1 MGMKRTLFLHK
12 RPIMGIDISYTYIKI
27 MSIDPDKWT
36 VTSYGS
42 VNTDPIKLRQSLTGA
57 SNYLS
62 DLIQDMLQK
71 NIVGALPS
79 DQVVVSIPT
88 NVTYSRSVT
97 LPKAGIKK
105 LDDAIALE
113 ASQYIPVALSELNL
127 SYEILSET
135 EENIDILMSAAPK
148 RIIDTVTAACNNA
161 GLTVL
166 AVQPS
171 INAVARLITLTEQG
185 HLPTVIVDIGAAD
198 TDLAILNER
207 IRANASIQIGGNSL
221 TYAISEKLGV
231 SLESAH
237 QMKILHGLSHGSKQQ
252 KIKEALEEPLSQIV
266 SEVHKIIRYYNERLD
281 ASQKIEQVIIVGS
294 GSDVP
299 GLGDY
304 FTNELV
310 MPARIASPWVALNFG
325 ELPQPAK
332 QFRPRYIS
340 VAGLATIRPED
351 VTL

>member
-12 RPIMGIDISYTYIKI
+12 RPIVGIDISYTYVKL
-27 MSIDPDKWT
+27 MSIDVSKWQ

-42 VNTDPIKLRQSLTGA
+42 INCDPIKIRQSLTGN
-57 SNYLS
+57 STYLS
-62 DLIQDMLQK
+62 EVIQEMLQK
-71 NIVGALPS
+71 NIVGSLPS
-79 DQVVVSIPT
+79 DHVVVSVPT

-97 LPKAGIKK
+97 LPRAGIKD

-127 SYEILSET
+127 SYEILSEN

-148 RIIDTVTAACNNA
+148 RVVDAVTDACQSA
-161 GLTVL
+161 GMTVL

-171 INAVARLITLTEQG
+171 INSVARLITLTEQG

-207 IRANASIQIGGNSL
+207 IRANASIQVGGNTF

-237 QMKILHGLSHGSKQQ
+237 QMKVLHGLNHGSKQLD
-252 KIKEALEEPLSQIV
+252 IADALEEPLSQII
-266 SEVHKIIRYYNERLD
+266 SEIHKIIRYYNERLD
-281 ASQKIEQVIIVGS
+281 AAQKIEQIIIVGS

-325 ELPQPAK
+325 SLPQPAK
-332 QFRPRYIS
+332 QFKPRYIS
-340 VAGLATIRPED
+340 VAGLATIKAGD
-351 VTL
+351 VQL

>member
-1 MGMKRTLFLHK
+1 MGMNRTLFLQK
-12 RPIMGIDISYTYIKI
+12 RPIVGIDISYTYVKL
-27 MSIDPDKWT
+27 MSIDPSKWQ

-42 VNTDPIKLRQSLTGA
+42 INTDPIKVRQSLTGS

-62 DLIQDMLQK
+62 EVIQDMLKK
-71 NIVGALPS
+71 NIVGTLPS

-135 EENIDILMSAAPK
+135 DDNIDILMSAAPK
-148 RIIDTVTAACNNA
+148 RIVDTVVAACSNA
-161 GLTVL
+161 GLTVVG
-166 AVQPS
+166 VQPS
-171 INAVARLITLTEQG
+171 INSVARLITLTEQG

-207 IRANASIQIGGNSL
+207 IRANASIQVGGNTF

-237 QMKILHGLSHGSKQQ
+237 QMKVLHGLSHGSKQQ
-252 KIKEALEEPLSQIV
+252 KIADALDEPLSQIQ
-266 SEVHKIIRYYNERLD
+266 SEIHKIIRYYNERLD
-281 ASQKIEQVIIVGS
+281 AAQKIEQIIIVGS

-304 FTNELV
+304 FTNKLV
-310 MPARIASPWVALNFG
+310 MPARIASPWVVLNFG
-325 ELPQPAK
+325 DLPQPAK

-340 VAGLATIRPED
+340 VAGLATTRPEEI
-351 VTL
+351 VT